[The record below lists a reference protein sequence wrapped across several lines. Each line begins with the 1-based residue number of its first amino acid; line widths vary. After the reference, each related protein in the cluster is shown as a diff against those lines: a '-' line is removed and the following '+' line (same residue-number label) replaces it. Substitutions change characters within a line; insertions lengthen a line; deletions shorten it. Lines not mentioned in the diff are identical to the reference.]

1 MSLIYNTDFEVASA
15 VFLVIFFL
23 FMKLQYSMQSKINQ
37 EFQKLTAFVL
47 LADVMDVATAVTISY
62 AAVLPVWLNLL
73 LNTLYFMAIAA
84 VGYQFMY
91 YSWICVDKERK
102 KNLLLSLN
110 RILMFVPFII
120 LTVNLCNGCIFSISE
135 TGEYVHGPLYL
146 MVYIVPYYF
155 IGCSAVILLSHFNSF
170 QKWQRISIILYLVL
184 SFGGAALQML
194 FFPDVLLAMFTVSLA
209 LVMILFTMETP
220 DYQELVK
227 TIDELTETREE
238 AEKAKESA
246 QEANRAKTDFLA
258 NMSHEIRTPINVIL
272 GFNEM
277 IMKET
282 KESNSAEYAMNVQAA
297 GRTLL
302 SLVNDVLDFTSIEK
316 GALMLE
322 KAPYYVPSLL
332 QDMVTYAEF
341 NAQKKNLELRLMIGE
356 NLPKQLSGDV
366 VRLMQIYNNL
376 ISNAVKYTME
386 GFVEIRISWQKT
398 SDASGIME
406 AAIADSG
413 IGIKEGDIS
422 RIRESFSRTDV
433 QKTRSIQG
441 IGLGLTIVTRLL
453 KLMGSELQIE
463 SEYGKG
469 SIFSFRVE
477 QEIVEEEAIGKFGD
491 IVSLKEQSQAGDE
504 EEFTAPAARILTVDD
519 NVMNLDV
526 FCRIL
531 KDTKMEIDTANNGA
545 EALELI
551 RKNSYHMIFF
561 DHMMPVMDGMEALR
575 IIKKEKLCPD
585 TPIIVLTANAVAGE
599 KQSYLDAGFDD
610 YLSKPIVSR
619 QLKEMV
625 RKYLPE
631 NLLENV
637 ITENAITENAF
648 PAVSAAAHEGA
659 ENSVQAD
666 AGLSARLKGVLDTDM
681 GLGYCCD
688 SEEFYREMIV
698 TYIENRKTGTLDEAF
713 REEDWENYRIS
724 VHALKSTSLS
734 IGAAALSEQAKAL
747 EMAAKEN
754 RIDDIRAGHPSMMAD
769 YQKLLEDLE
778 AAVGGGQNAQA
789 VLEEKEGRSHILVVD
804 DDAMNLRIAEKMLGE
819 NFRVSSVD
827 SGEKALA
834 FLQSNVP
841 DLILLD
847 LHMPGMD
854 GFEVMKKLQD
864 NSIFREIPVIFLTAD
879 DGRDVE
885 VKGFQAGALDFIKK
899 PFIADI
905 MMQRVNRIL
914 QLDRLQKNLQ
924 QEVEKQTKVA
934 EARRQKV
941 ERLSLQIMST
951 LAATI
956 DAKDKYTNGHSA
968 RVAEYARE
976 IAKRVGKSAQ
986 EQEDIYYVGLLH
998 DIGKIGIPGEIIN
1011 KTSRLSDEEYETIK
1025 AHPIIGNNILKNI
1038 SELQDIG
1045 VGARWHHERYDGKG
1059 YPDRL
1064 KGDEIPEVARII
1076 GVADAYDAMTS
1087 RRSYRDVMPQEIVR
1101 DEIEKGKGSQFDP
1114 YFADVMI
1121 ALIDEDTEY
1130 KMHEA

>member
-1 MSLIYNTDFEVASA
+1 MSLIYNIDFEVASA

-62 AAVLPVWLNLL
+62 AAVLPVWPNLL
-73 LNTLYFMAIAA
+73 LNTVYFMAITV
-84 VGYQFMY
+84 VGYQFMC

-102 KNLLLSLN
+102 RNLLLSLN
-110 RILMFVPFII
+110 RILLFVSFII
-120 LTVNLCNGCIFSISE
+120 LAVNLFNGCIFSISE
-135 TGEYVHGPLYL
+135 TGEYVHGPVYL
-146 MVYIVPYYF
+146 MVYIIPYYF

-238 AEKAKESA
+238 AEKAKEAA

-258 NMSHEIRTPINVIL
+258 NMSHEIRTPINAIL
-272 GFNEM
+272 GYNEM

-322 KAPYYVPSLL
+322 KAPYYVPSLI
-332 QDMVTYAEF
+332 QDMVTYAEV
-341 NAQKKNLELRLMIGE
+341 NAQKKNLDLRLMIDE
-356 NLPKQLSGDV
+356 NLPKQLSGDA

-386 GFVEIRISWQKT
+386 GFVEIRISWQKLSGT
-398 SDASGIME
+398 SGIM
-406 AAIADSG
+406 AAAVADSG
-413 IGIKEGDIS
+413 IGIKEEDIS
-422 RIRESFSRTDV
+422 RIRESFSRLDV

-453 KLMGSELQIE
+453 KLMGGELQIE

-477 QEIVEEEAIGKFGD
+477 QEIVEEEAIGKLGD
-491 IVSLKEQSQAGDE
+491 IILSEELPQADGE

-575 IIKKEKLCPD
+575 IIREEKLCPD

-619 QLKEMV
+619 QLREMV
-625 RKYLPE
+625 RQYLPE
-631 NLLENV
+631 SLLENAM
-637 ITENAITENAF
+637 TGNAF
-648 PAVSAAAHEGA
+648 PAVSMAAHEGA
-659 ENSVQAD
+659 ESSAQAD

-698 TYIENRKTGTLDEAF
+698 TYIENRKTETLDEAF
-713 REEDWENYRIS
+713 RKEDWENYRIT

-754 RIDDIRAGHPSMMAD
+754 RIEDIRAGHSPMMAN
-769 YQKLLEDLE
+769 YQKLLDDLE
-778 AAVGGGQNAQA
+778 AAVGEEQNVQA

-827 SGEKALA
+827 SGEKALT

-864 NSIFREIPVIFLTAD
+864 NSIYREIPVIFLTAD

-934 EARRQKV
+934 EVRRQKV

-1011 KTSRLSDEEYETIK
+1011 KTSRLTDEEYETIK
-1025 AHPIIGNNILKNI
+1025 AHPVIGNNILKNI

-1064 KGDEIPEVARII
+1064 KGDAIPEVARII

-1114 YFADVMI
+1114 YYADVMI

-1130 KMHEA
+1130 KMHET

>member
-1 MSLIYNTDFEVASA
+1 MSLIYNIDFEVASA

-37 EFQKLTAFVL
+37 EFQKLTVFVL
-47 LADVMDVATAVTISY
+47 LADAMDVATAVTISY

-135 TGEYVHGPLYL
+135 TGEYVHGPIYL
-146 MVYIVPYYF
+146 VVYIIPYYF
-155 IGCSAVILLSHFNSF
+155 IGWSAVILLSRFNSF

-184 SFGGAALQML
+184 GFGGAALQML

-258 NMSHEIRTPINVIL
+258 NMSHEIRTPINAIL
-272 GFNEM
+272 GYNEM

-322 KAPYYVPSLL
+322 KAPYYVPSLI
-332 QDMVTYAEF
+332 QDMVTYAEV
-341 NAQKKNLELRLMIGE
+341 NAQKKNLELRLMIDE
-356 NLPKQLSGDV
+356 NLPKQLSGDA

-398 SDASGIME
+398 GGTSGVM
-406 AAIADSG
+406 AAAVADSG
-413 IGIKEGDIS
+413 IGIKEEDIS

-441 IGLGLTIVTRLL
+441 LGLGLTIVTRLL
-453 KLMGSELQIE
+453 KLMDGELQIE

-469 SIFSFRVE
+469 SVFSFRVE
-477 QEIVEEEAIGKFGD
+477 QEIVEEEAIGKLGD
-491 IVSLKEQSQAGDE
+491 IVLSEEQSKAGGE
-504 EEFTAPAARILTVDD
+504 EGFTAPAARILTVDD

-561 DHMMPVMDGMEALR
+561 DHMMPIMDGMEALR

-585 TPIIVLTANAVAGE
+585 TPVIVLTANAVAGE
-599 KQSYLDAGFDD
+599 KQAYLDAGFDD

-619 QLKEMV
+619 QLREMV
-625 RKYLPE
+625 HQYLPE
-631 NLLENV
+631 NLL
-637 ITENAITENAF
+637 ENAITENAF
-648 PAVSAAAHEGA
+648 PAVSTAAHEGA

-666 AGLSARLKGVLDTDM
+666 AGLPARLKGVLDTDI

-713 REEDWENYRIS
+713 REEDWENYRIT

-754 RIDDIRAGHPSMMAD
+754 RIDDIRAGHPPMMAD
-769 YQKLLEDLE
+769 YQKLLNDLE
-778 AAVGGGQNAQA
+778 AAVGEAQDAQA

-804 DDAMNLRIAEKMLGE
+804 DDAMNLRIAEKMLME
-819 NFRVSSVD
+819 NFMVSSVD

-834 FLQSNVP
+834 FLRSNVP

-847 LHMPGMD
+847 LHMPVMD

-864 NSIFREIPVIFLTAD
+864 NSIYREIPVIFLTAD

-968 RVAEYARE
+968 RVAEYAKK
-976 IAKRVGKSAQ
+976 IAERIGKSEQ

-998 DIGKIGIPGEIIN
+998 DIGKIGIPEEIIN
-1011 KTSRLSDEEYETIK
+1011 KTSRLTDEEYEIIK
-1025 AHPIIGNNILKNI
+1025 THPVIGNNILKNI

-1076 GVADAYDAMTS
+1076 GVVDAYDAMTS
-1087 RRSYRDVMPQEIVR
+1087 KRSYRDIMPQEIVR
-1101 DEIEKGKGSQFDP
+1101 GEIEKGKGSQFDP
-1114 YFADVMI
+1114 YYADVML

>member
-1 MSLIYNTDFEVASA
+1 MSLIYNIDFEVASA

-37 EFQKLTAFVL
+37 EFQKLTVFVL
-47 LADVMDVATAVTISY
+47 LADALDVATAVTLSY
-62 AAVLPVWLNLL
+62 AAVLPVWFNLL
-73 LNTLYFMAIAA
+73 LNTIYFVAITV
-84 VGYQFMY
+84 VGYQFMC

-102 KNLLLSLN
+102 RNLLLSLN
-110 RILMFVPFII
+110 RILLFVSFII
-120 LTVNLCNGCIFSISE
+120 LAVNLFNGCIFSISE
-135 TGEYVHGPLYL
+135 TGEYVHGPFYL
-146 MVYIVPYYF
+146 MVYIIPYYF

-258 NMSHEIRTPINVIL
+258 NMSHEIRTPINAIL
-272 GFNEM
+272 GYNEM

-316 GALMLE
+316 GTLMLE
-322 KAPYYVPSLL
+322 RAPYYVPSLI
-332 QDMVTYAEF
+332 QDMVTYAEV
-341 NAQKKNLELRLMIGE
+341 NAQKKNLELRLMIDE
-356 NLPKQLSGDV
+356 NLPKQLSGDA

-398 SDASGIME
+398 SGTSGVM
-406 AAIADSG
+406 AAAVADSG
-413 IGIKEGDIS
+413 IGIKEEDIS
-422 RIRESFSRTDV
+422 GIRESFSRSDV

-453 KLMGSELQIE
+453 KLMDGELQIE

-469 SIFSFRVE
+469 SVFSFRVE

-491 IVSLKEQSQAGDE
+491 IVTPKELSQADGE

-575 IIKKEKLCPD
+575 MIKKEKLCPD

-599 KQSYLDAGFDD
+599 KQAYLDAGFDD

-619 QLKEMV
+619 QLREMV
-625 RKYLPE
+625 RQYLPE
-631 NLLENV
+631 NLL
-637 ITENAITENAF
+637 ENAITENAF
-648 PAVSAAAHEGA
+648 PTVSTAAHEGA
-659 ENSVQAD
+659 ENSAQAD
-666 AGLSARLKGVLDTDM
+666 AGLSVRLKGVLDTDI

-713 REEDWENYRIS
+713 REEDWENYRIT

-754 RIDDIRAGHPSMMAD
+754 RIEDIRAGHSPMMAD
-769 YQKLLEDLE
+769 YQKLLNDLE
-778 AAVGGGQNAQA
+778 AAVGEAQNAQA

-804 DDAMNLRIAEKMLGE
+804 DDVMNLRIAEKMLME
-819 NFRVSSVD
+819 NFMVSSVD

-847 LHMPGMD
+847 LHMPVMD

-864 NSIFREIPVIFLTAD
+864 NSTYREIPVIFLTAD

-976 IAKRVGKSAQ
+976 IAKRIGKSEQ

-998 DIGKIGIPGEIIN
+998 DIGKIGIPEEIIN
-1011 KTSRLSDEEYETIK
+1011 KTSRLTDEEYEIIK
-1025 AHPIIGNNILKNI
+1025 AHPVIGNNILKNI

-1076 GVADAYDAMTS
+1076 GVVDAYDAMTS
-1087 RRSYRDVMPQEIVR
+1087 KRSYRDVMPQEIVR
-1101 DEIEKGKGSQFDP
+1101 GEIEKGKGSQFDP